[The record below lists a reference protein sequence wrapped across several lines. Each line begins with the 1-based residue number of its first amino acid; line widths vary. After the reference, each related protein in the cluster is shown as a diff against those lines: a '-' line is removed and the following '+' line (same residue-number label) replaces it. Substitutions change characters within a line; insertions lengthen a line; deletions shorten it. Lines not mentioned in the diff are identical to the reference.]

1 MKMKR
6 NRPRIYSKLTDDLM
20 SRIEKGYYKEKLPGI
35 DILADEFKVN
45 RKTVN
50 RSISKLVTDG
60 VLIRI
65 PGRGAFI
72 PGKVEEIKEKS
83 IRRNNSRRYAF
94 LVSVEDL
101 YQGYM
106 DLMAGLE
113 EEISR
118 IDGCLIYIK
127 FDQKYPEKLLKSLR
141 YNKIEG
147 VIACGLIGDKLL
159 DMLKR
164 EFSILLVDYSSPA
177 VPVNSIVWES
187 YGSGVKLG
195 ESMIRKGVRE
205 FFFLNM
211 SFFKNN
217 TFVPR
222 PLQYNRR
229 VEGIMNTLKEEGV
242 KIHQFKTDWY
252 FSDISKNHELATL
265 LRKGSSKKAFFC
277 DIAIPVLI
285 KLGCIDLSGRILAT
299 GAADRR
305 AVENYSLPGIYISHD
320 MLEMG
325 REAGR
330 CIIDIIGRP
339 SARVKEITL
348 IPDIV
353 EIGADIVF

>member
-1 MKMKR
+1 MKR
-6 NRPRIYSKLTDDLM
+6 NRPRIYNRLTDDLL
-20 SRIEKGYYKEKLPGI
+20 SRIKKGYYKDKLPGI
-35 DILADEFKVN
+35 DFLADEFKVN

-50 RSISKLVTDG
+50 KSISKLVTDG
-60 VLIRI
+60 ILIRV

-72 PGKVEEIKEKS
+72 PGRMEEVKEKEVK
-83 IRRNNSRRYAF
+83 RKNSRRYAF
-94 LVSVEDL
+94 LVSIEDL

-113 EEISR
+113 EEISG
-118 IDGCLIYIK
+118 IAGCLIYIK
-127 FDQKYPEKLLKSLR
+127 FDQKFPEKLLGSLR

-147 VIACGLIGDKLL
+147 VIVCGLIDEKLL

-187 YGSGVKLG
+187 YGSGLKLG
-195 ESMIRKGVRE
+195 ESIIRKGIKE
-205 FFFLNM
+205 LFLLNT
-211 SFFKNN
+211 FPVKNN

-229 VEGIMNTLKEEGV
+229 IEAIISVLEKSGV
-242 KIHQFKTDWY
+242 KINQYKTDWNL
-252 FSDISKNHELATL
+252 SNIDKNHELAAL
-265 LRKGSSKKAFFC
+265 LRKGSVKKAFFC
-277 DIAIPVLI
+277 DISISALI
-285 KLGCIDLSGRILAT
+285 KLGCIDLCAKVLMT
-299 GAADRR
+299 GVGDRR
-305 AVENYSLPGIYISHD
+305 SVENYSLPGIYISHD

-339 SARVKEITL
+339 SSRVKEITL

-353 EIGADIVF
+353 EIGSDPIS